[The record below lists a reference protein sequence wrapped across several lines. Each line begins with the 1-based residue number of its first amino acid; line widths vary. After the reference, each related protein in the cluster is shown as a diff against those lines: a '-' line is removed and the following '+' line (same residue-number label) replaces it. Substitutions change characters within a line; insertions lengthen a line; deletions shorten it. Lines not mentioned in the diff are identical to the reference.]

1 MYICK
6 EALLIDKVKELL
18 VVTDTIPMMFNQILA
33 QLVREGV
40 VSDLHASCKEL
51 TERIVRSI
59 STDMRNAFNRLII
72 QIFQVFY
79 ITLVLH
85 NHVVKDDT
93 GSHNPIQVR

>member
-59 STDMRNAFNRLII
+59 STDMRNAFNRLVI
-72 QIFQVFY
+72 QIFH